1 MISIFVFF
9 FLSIVNS
16 FDIIKSVKPQFPKL
30 LKPCPNIDN
39 RLLDMANE
47 ISDNFNQFKISVA
60 NDTTGYI
67 CNQQSSNFGYTS
79 ILENSVEQN
88 TNIWISNTLLD
99 KPNTL
104 YNVVLH
110 EVLHSMGLNHS
121 DKQGM
126 MNYSVRI
133 GYNWYGSMEIIDDER
148 KLWISPDDR
157 KGLRFLKH
165 EPSQAEPKRRAE
177 LL

>member
-1 MISIFVFF
+1 MMKLLILNI
-9 FLSIVNS
+9 LGLIVPLRVIA
-16 FDIIKSVKPQFPKL
+16 FEIINSVKPQFPKL

-39 RLLDMANE
+39 RLLETVNE
-47 ISDNFNQFKISVA
+47 LSNNFPQFQLSRNKTSR
-60 NDTTGYI
+60 NTTGYI
-67 CNQQSSNFGYTS
+67 CNQQSDNFGYTS
-79 ILENSVEQN
+79 ILKNSIDQN
-88 TNIWISNTLLD
+88 TNIWISNKVLD

-126 MNYSVRI
+126 MNYSITV
-133 GYNWYGSMEIIDDER
+133 GYNWYGSMEIIDDGT

-157 KGLRFLKH
+157 RGLRFLK
-165 EPSQAEPKRRAE
+165 K
-177 LL
+177 

>member
-1 MISIFVFF
+1 M
-9 FLSIVNS
+9 
-16 FDIIKSVKPQFPKL
+16 
-30 LKPCPNIDN
+30 DN
-39 RLLDMANE
+39 
-47 ISDNFNQFKISVA
+47 
-60 NDTTGYI
+60 TTGYI

-157 KGLRFLKH
+157 KEFRFL
-165 EPSQAEPKRRAE
+165 RNNTID
-177 LL
+177 

>member
-1 MISIFVFF
+1 MLK
-9 FLSIVNS
+9 FLMVGVSA
-16 FDIIKSVKPQFPKL
+16 FEIINSVKPQFPKM

-39 RLLDMANE
+39 RLLDTVTELSN
-47 ISDNFNQFKISVA
+47 NFPQFQLSS

-67 CNQQSSNFGYTS
+67 CNQISENLGYTS
-79 ILENSVEQN
+79 ILQDSLDQN
-88 TNIWISNTLLD
+88 TNIWISNKLLD
-99 KPNTL
+99 KKNTL

-126 MNYSVRI
+126 MNYSIRV
-133 GYNWYGSMEIIDDER
+133 GYNWFGGMEIIDDGM

-157 KGLRFLKH
+157 QGLRFLKAV
-165 EPSQAEPKRRAE
+165 QK
-177 LL
+177 

>member
-1 MISIFVFF
+1 MMKLLILNILGLIAPAFE
-9 FLSIVNS
+9 
-16 FDIIKSVKPQFPKL
+16 IINSVKPQFPKL

-39 RLLDMANE
+39 RLLETVNE
-47 ISDNFNQFKISVA
+47 LSNNFPQFQLSSEK
-60 NDTTGYI
+60 NLYNTTGYI
-67 CNQQSSNFGYTS
+67 CNQQSENLGYTS
-79 ILENSVEQN
+79 ILENSIQQN
-88 TNIWISNTLLD
+88 TNIWISNKLLD

-126 MNYSVRI
+126 MNYSISV
-133 GYNWYGSMEIIDDER
+133 GYNWYGSMEIIDDGT

-157 KGLRFLKH
+157 RGLRFLKN
-165 EPSQAEPKRRAE
+165 KF
-177 LL
+177 

>member
-1 MISIFVFF
+1 MMKLLILNI
-9 FLSIVNS
+9 LGLIVPA
-16 FDIIKSVKPQFPKL
+16 FEIINSVKPQFPKL

-39 RLLDMANE
+39 RLLETVNE
-47 ISDNFNQFKISVA
+47 LSNNFPQFQLSS
-60 NDTTGYI
+60 NNTGYI
-67 CNQQSSNFGYTS
+67 CNQQSDNFGYTS
-79 ILENSVEQN
+79 ILKNSIDQN
-88 TNIWISNTLLD
+88 TNIWISDKLLD

-126 MNYSVRI
+126 MNYSVQV
-133 GYNWYGSMEIIDDER
+133 GYNWYGSMEIIDDGT

-157 KGLRFLKH
+157 RGLRFLKNKN
-165 EPSQAEPKRRAE
+165 SK
-177 LL
+177 

>member
-1 MISIFVFF
+1 MMKLLILNI
-9 FLSIVNS
+9 LGLIVPA
-16 FDIIKSVKPQFPKL
+16 FEIINSVKPQFPKL

-39 RLLDMANE
+39 RLLETASELSN
-47 ISDNFNQFKISVA
+47 NFPQFQLSSEK
-60 NDTTGYI
+60 NLYNTTGYI
-67 CNQQSSNFGYTS
+67 CNQQSENLGYTS
-79 ILENSVEQN
+79 ILENSIQQN
-88 TNIWISNTLLD
+88 TNIWISNKLLD

-126 MNYSVRI
+126 MNYSIRA
-133 GYNWYGSMEIIDDER
+133 GYNWYGSMEIIDDGA

-157 KGLRFLKH
+157 QGLRFLKKNP
-165 EPSQAEPKRRAE
+165 ENSNSP
-177 LL
+177 